1 MKLPKKQIGFLN
13 KILKLDS
20 QIIENTEENEK
31 KNQRHKK
38 KPVKNR
44 LLFYCWSTRTRT
56 LND

>member
-38 KPVKNR
+38 SR
-44 LLFYCWSTRTRT
+44 LKTGSYFIVGLQG
-56 LND
+56 LEP

>member
-1 MKLPKKQIGFLN
+1 MKLPKKQTAFLN
-13 KILKLDS
+13 KNLKLDFPV
-20 QIIENTEENEK
+20 IENAEENEK

>member
-31 KNQRHKK
+31 KIKGIKK
-38 KPVKNR
+38 AG
-44 LLFYCWSTRTRT
+44 
-56 LND
+56 